1 MLRGHVFPTRLV
13 YFINFL
19 AQTAEIR
26 ASIQSTLNR
35 RLSQRPAKIEL
46 EQRNI
51 IPDAARVKELEERK
65 SQLERKL
72 SRRPTVKEL
81 RERHILM

>member
-1 MLRGHVFPTRLV
+1 MYLLFPSHLIV
-13 YFINFL
+13 
-19 AQTAEIR
+19 AQTAETR
-26 ASIQSTLNR
+26 ANIQSALNR

-51 IPDAARVKELEERK
+51 IADTAARSQELEERK
-65 SQLERKL
+65 SNLERKL